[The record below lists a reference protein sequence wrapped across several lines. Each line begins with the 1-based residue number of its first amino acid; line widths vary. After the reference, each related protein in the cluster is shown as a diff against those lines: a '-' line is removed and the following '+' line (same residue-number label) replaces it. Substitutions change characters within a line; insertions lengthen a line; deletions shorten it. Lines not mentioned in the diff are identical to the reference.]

1 VQAFNFLGTKG
12 FRCYRTI
19 FSSRFFCKTSTR
31 FARKTFP
38 GTARQGRCSPR
49 REAEWEG
56 RCAAFVAKKV
66 FAVQSR
72 MAYRNINWYVTQRMY
87 QHLRRRSQRPFQPPE
102 GVSLYQHLQ
111 QLGLAYL

>member
-1 VQAFNFLGTKG
+1 
-12 FRCYRTI
+12 
-19 FSSRFFCKTSTR
+19 
-31 FARKTFP
+31 
-38 GTARQGRCSPR
+38 
-49 REAEWEG
+49 
-56 RCAAFVAKKV
+56 
-66 FAVQSR
+66 